1 MGFELGKKTVTD
13 HFTRERV
20 SEGEKNREK
29 KPSGDMFMF
38 IVAGGGCVLFTFTFL
53 LPLRNIYL

>member
-1 MGFELGKKTVTD
+1 MGFELGKKKTVTD
-13 HFTRERV
+13 HSTRERV

-29 KPSGDMFMF
+29 KPSSDMFTF
-38 IVAGGGCVLFTFTFL
+38 IVEGGVVFFTFTFL